1 MAFEGAISVLG
12 GDPGASM
19 RVSASEQA
27 GRDQTRLR
35 ILQAESA
42 DPANAGDAALQ
53 RELAT
58 ESAKQGQQPAND
70 TGPFSGAIQVL
81 SGGEGPAPAGASDPR
96 VTAPKAPVEL
106 GAATRAAN
114 TAIQGAL
121 TAGDTVRS
129 VETSFLKGAASLADT
144 AYGIVPGVLGGVTY
158 AAGRLIGKSPEVASE
173 SANTLTGALD
183 NPIGKVF
190 GITNDPAYAGEAS
203 RRIMNFIGENIGKG
217 AQWVSAHTGL
227 PVKDV
232 ENMAQTASAVVPGAI
247 GKVAGAIARPVAAA
261 AKAVGEYK
269 GGIEAKLAAPEPAPL
284 PDRPM
289 AGGGAA
295 TVQHNPYPVL
305 SGEVT
310 ARDGSFPVIKTSL
323 IPGNVTVPE
332 QAVRA
337 QIANEI
343 VNNGRVR
350 EGVATGNEDALRT
363 EHTLAKKADADPAH
377 PDPKAALLRQQIA
390 AEQKGLT
397 DYAEQRV
404 EATGASSRHMNDEQ
418 RGMFLNSVVHGEGG
432 VMGWLEGQWNQLY
445 AKARD
450 TMGKN
455 PVSTPLLEEGLADK
469 QRAAMLQALDK
480 PGLLPGVGAL
490 VKQAREVG
498 FKTPDGRVAEP
509 GSIAAFEVVRQHLN
523 TLINADSRT
532 AFASKGLKNLLDAD
546 VANAGGPGLYEQ
558 ARGLFHAGNTIFE
571 SPGIKNLF
579 GEADANGVIV
589 SKTAPNKIL
598 AKLNNMPTD
607 QWQHI
612 YETFDSLNR
621 GVIPGA
627 PEGTTIPQRI
637 RDQAAQAK
645 REMAGSLAREIHDQ
659 GAGKIGVW
667 NQNSA
672 NNAMNRLESKLA
684 IAMPPDELAKFHTL
698 NLGGQIMPGV
708 HSYEGAGQQ
717 INRMNQPGFLERS
730 LPAIGAAAG
739 RFTGIPGGEF
749 VGGRAGENISG
760 RMSASQR
767 LRETNELRKNM
778 EANARLR
785 LLRDVKP

>member
-1 MAFEGAISVLG
+1 LG
-12 GDPGASM
+12 
-19 RVSASEQA
+19 
-27 GRDQTRLR
+27 
-35 ILQAESA
+35 
-42 DPANAGDAALQ
+42 
-53 RELAT
+53 
-58 ESAKQGQQPAND
+58 
-70 TGPFSGAIQVL
+70 
-81 SGGEGPAPAGASDPR
+81 
-96 VTAPKAPVEL
+96 
-106 GAATRAAN
+106 N

-121 TAGDTVRS
+121 SAADTVKS
-129 VETSFLKGAASLADT
+129 AEISFLKGAASLADT

-158 AAGRLIGKSPEVASE
+158 AAGRMIGKSPEVASE
-173 SANTLTGALD
+173 SANTLTGAID
-183 NPIGKVF
+183 NPIGKAF

-203 RRIMNFIGENIGKG
+203 RRLMNFIGENIGKG
-217 AQWVSAHTGL
+217 AQWVSSHTGL
-227 PVKDV
+227 PTKDV

-247 GKVAGAIARPVAAA
+247 GKVAGAIARPIAAA
-261 AKAVGEYK
+261 AKVAGEYK
-269 GGIEAKLAAPEPAPL
+269 GGIETKLAAPEPAPL
-284 PDRPM
+284 PERPM

-295 TVQHNPYPVL
+295 TVRFNPYPVL

-323 IPGNVTVPE
+323 IPGNVTLPE
-332 QAVRA
+332 QSVRA
-337 QIANEI
+337 QVANEI
-343 VNNGRVR
+343 VGNGRVR
-350 EGVATGNEDALRT
+350 EGVATGNEDVLRT
-363 EHTLAKKADADPAH
+363 EHTLARKADADPAH

-390 AEQKGLT
+390 TEQKALT
-397 DYAEQRV
+397 DYAEKRV

-418 RGMFLNSVVHGEGG
+418 RGTFLNSVVHGEGG

-455 PVSTPLLEEGLADK
+455 PVSTPLLEEGLADP
-469 QRAAMLQALDK
+469 QRASMLKALDK
-480 PGLLPGVGAL
+480 PGLLPGVGEL

-498 FKTPDGRVAEP
+498 FKTPDGKIAAP

-546 VANAGGPGLYEQ
+546 VANAGGPGAYEQ
-558 ARGLFHAGNTIFE
+558 ARGLFRAGNTIFE

-598 AKLNNMPTD
+598 SKLNNMPTD

-612 YETFDSLNR
+612 YETFDSLQR

-645 REMAGSLAREIHDQ
+645 REMAGALAREIHDQ

-708 HSYEGAGQQ
+708 HAYEGAGQQ
-717 INRMNQPGFLERS
+717 INRMNQPGFLQRNI
-730 LPAIGAAAG
+730 PAAAAAAG
-739 RFTGIPGGEF
+739 RLTGIPGAEF
-749 VGGRAGENISG
+749 VAGRAGEKVSAN
-760 RMSASQR
+760 MSERAR
-767 LRETNELRKNM
+767 LREARALEINMKNNSQRG
-778 EANARLR
+778 AQSLGNI
-785 LLRDVKP
+785 KP